1 VSTWDQVDER
11 VLRWLLDQDD
21 NPNWRGQTGT
31 LTMRPEPEPQP
42 DFDGELDAREVDEA
56 LTRLKGHGLIAG
68 EQIATTHYTRWSMLR
83 LTAHGLIV
91 LGQWPD
97 LDRVASVQG
106 ITVMLARLAES
117 VDDPGDQKALRQ
129 TAGAIGRLG
138 EAIFDAAAE
147 SVGGQLAS

>member
-1 VSTWDQVDER
+1 VSLKPGR
-11 VLRWLLDQDD
+11 SPSKFHDD
-21 NPNWRGQTGT
+21 
-31 LTMRPEPEPQP
+31 P
-42 DFDGELDAREVDEA
+42 DIF
-56 LTRLKGHGLIAG
+56 
-68 EQIATTHYTRWSMLR
+68 
-83 LTAHGLIV
+83 HGLIV